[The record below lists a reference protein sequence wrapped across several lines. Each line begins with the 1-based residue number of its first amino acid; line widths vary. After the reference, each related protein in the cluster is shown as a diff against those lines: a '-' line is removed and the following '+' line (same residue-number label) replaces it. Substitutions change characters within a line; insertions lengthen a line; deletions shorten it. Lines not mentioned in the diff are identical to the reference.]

1 MNHNLWSVFYC
12 DTEINQVYG
21 TQKLTQKTDGHQRT
35 DFLHG
40 QILFFIPKMK
50 KKIFPL
56 LLKLSQ
62 ISFIIIFHL
71 NCGYYSLDKTEAR
84 INVWYYRTPFVA
96 WPKLI
101 HLKGFD
107 DLIRDASWG
116 QDYRGRYYRVRYPY
130 LKLD

>member
-50 KKIFPL
+50 KKNIPVIVEIVSNQL
-56 LLKLSQ
+56 YYN
-62 ISFIIIFHL
+62 ISFEL
-71 NCGYYSLDKTEAR
+71 WL
-84 INVWYYRTPFVA
+84 
-96 WPKLI
+96 LQ
-101 HLKGFD
+101 
-107 DLIRDASWG
+107 SW
-116 QDYRGRYYRVRYPY
+116 
-130 LKLD
+130 